1 LLNFNEITK
10 KEIDQWAFVTFC
22 VLFFI
27 LQLVLLIWF
36 IVAQRHV
43 RQLKK
48 EEKNFLRNFSSHQE
62 SKDNFKLNM
71 KTYGNRASITNDIKF

>member
-1 LLNFNEITK
+1 MKLRK
-10 KEIDQWAFVTFC
+10 KKIDQWAFLAFC
-22 VLFFI
+22 VWFFI

-48 EEKNFLRNFSSHQE
+48 EEKIFLRNFSSHQE
-62 SKDNFKLNM
+62 SKENFKLNM
-71 KTYGNRASITNDIKF
+71 KNYGNRASITNDIKF

>member
-1 LLNFNEITK
+1 MIDINEITK

-43 RQLKK
+43 RHLKK
-48 EEKNFLRNFSSHQE
+48 EENNFLRNFSLHQE
-62 SKDNFKLNM
+62 SKENFKLNI
-71 KTYGNRASITNDIKF
+71 KNNGNRASITNDIKF